1 MAAHVQIR
9 STPAVVTVDAEHAG
23 QRLDNFL
30 AQYFRK
36 VPKARLYRSVR
47 TGEVRVNK
55 GRVRPQH
62 RLCAGD
68 LVRLPPLSSPAS
80 AAPGVPGEALSRLLV
95 DSVLFEDEYL
105 LVLDKPSGLAV
116 HGGSGRS
123 LGLIEAMR
131 SLRPHADSLELVH
144 RLDRE
149 TSGCLILAKRRR
161 ALLGLHE
168 ALREGQV
175 DKRYRTL
182 LRGRW
187 RGGGRRVDRAL
198 RRVSGRTGERMVRLD
213 AAGQDA
219 STAFTPLS
227 VGDLASF
234 MEARPHTGRTH
245 QIRVHA
251 CALDMPVAG
260 DARYGDRGFNA
271 QMREKGLQRL
281 FLHASS
287 VRFTHPVGGQSL
299 QVRAPLPPVLA
310 AVLEAIGLGA
320 PGADP

>member
-1 MAAHVQIR
+1 MAAHPQIG
-9 STPAVVTVDAEHAG
+9 SAPALVRVDAEHAG

-30 AQYFRK
+30 AAHFRK
-36 VPKARLYRSVR
+36 VPRARLYRSVR

-55 GRVRPQH
+55 GRVRPDH
-62 RLCAGD
+62 RLCEGD
-68 LVRLPPLSSPAS
+68 LVRLPPLCAPT
-80 AAPGVPGEALSRLLV
+80 AAPAAVPGDGLARLLAA
-95 DSVLFEDEYL
+95 SVLFEDEYL

-123 LGLIEAMR
+123 FGLIEAMR
-131 SLRPHADSLELVH
+131 ALRPHAGALELVH

-161 ALLGLHE
+161 ALLSLHE
-168 ALREGQV
+168 ALREGEV

-182 LRGRW
+182 LKGRW

-213 AAGQDA
+213 AGGQEA
-219 STAFTPLS
+219 STAFTPLC
-227 VGDLASF
+227 VGAHASF

-251 CALDMPVAG
+251 CALEMPVAG
-260 DARYGDRGFNA
+260 DARYGDRAFNA
-271 QMREKGLQRL
+271 QMREQGLQRL

-287 VRFTHPVGGQSL
+287 LRFIHPVSGESL
-299 QVRAPLPPVLA
+299 QVRAPLPPAQAAVLA
-310 AVLEAIGLGA
+310 ASGLETRDST
-320 PGADP
+320 P

>member
-1 MAAHVQIR
+1 MVR
-9 STPAVVTVDAEHAG
+9 VDAEHAG
-23 QRLDNFL
+23 QRVDNFL
-30 AQYFRK
+30 AAHFRK

-55 GRVRPQH
+55 GRVRPDH
-62 RLCAGD
+62 RLREGD
-68 LVRLPPLSSPAS
+68 LVRLPPLSAPAPSS
-80 AAPGVPGEALSRLLV
+80 AATPGEALAQRLV
-95 DSVLFEDEYL
+95 DSVLFEDDYL

-131 SLRPHADSLELVH
+131 ALRPHADSLELVH

-161 ALLGLHE
+161 ALLALHE

-187 RGGGRRVDRAL
+187 RGGGRRVDRSL
-198 RRVSGRTGERMVRLD
+198 RRVSGRGGERMVRLD
-213 AAGQDA
+213 ATGQDA

-260 DARYGDRGFNA
+260 DPRYGDRSFNA
-271 QMREKGLQRL
+271 QMREQGLQRL

-287 VRFTHPVGGQSL
+287 VRFTHPVSGQML
-299 QVRAPLPPVLA
+299 QVRSPLPPALAAVLA
-310 AVLEAIGLGA
+310 AVGLGA
-320 PGADP
+320 QGTEP

>member
-1 MAAHVQIR
+1 MVR
-9 STPAVVTVDAEHAG
+9 VDAEHAG

-30 AQYFRK
+30 AAHFRK

-55 GRVRPQH
+55 GRVRPDH
-62 RLCAGD
+62 RLCEGD
-68 LVRLPPLSSPAS
+68 LVRLPPLNMPRPVEAV
-80 AAPGVPGEALSRLLV
+80 APSELLSRRLL
-95 DSVLFEDEYL
+95 DSVLFEDDHL

-131 SLRPHADSLELVH
+131 AIRPDARMLELVH

-149 TSGCLILAKRRR
+149 TSGCLILAKRRQ
-161 ALLGLHE
+161 ALVALHG
-168 ALREGQV
+168 ALREGRV
-175 DKRYRTL
+175 DKRYRAL
-182 LRGRW
+182 LKGRW
-187 RGGGRRVDRAL
+187 RGGGRRVDHAL
-198 RRVSGRTGERMVRLD
+198 QRVSGRTGERMVRPD
-213 AAGQDA
+213 AHGQQA

-227 VGDLASF
+227 VNEHASY

-251 CALDMPVAG
+251 GALNMPLAG
-260 DARYGDRGFNA
+260 DPRYGDHDFNA
-271 QMREKGLQRL
+271 WMRARGLQRL

-287 VRFTHPVGGQSL
+287 LRFQHPVNGQP
-299 QVRAPLPPVLA
+299 VRVLAPLPQPLAEVLVA
-310 AVLEAIGLGA
+310 LGLRGE
-320 PGADP
+320 D